1 MVLTKYFHLLVNFYQ
16 LEQPIL
22 VNGILDINKMACQ
35 DLSKSLQLVM
45 AAAVEEGKSK
55 CLLLVGCGGW
65 IMIKMIPFISLVL
78 YHA

>member
-1 MVLTKYFHLLVNFYQ
+1 
-16 LEQPIL
+16 
-22 VNGILDINKMACQ
+22 MACQ

-45 AAAVEEGKSK
+45 AAAVEEGKTK
-55 CLLLVGCGGW
+55 CLLLVGYGGW